1 MSKLSSYLKN
11 IPGKRLEGKYLVIES
26 DDWGAV
32 RMTNMDTY
40 NKLLSKGIRVDKCI
54 YNRYDQ
60 LENCDDLNAIA
71 DVIGGIKDFKD
82 NPVVITANYLMANPN
97 FDKIKE
103 NYFQEYYFESFQE
116 SYLKYYP
123 NQRIFELTSEL
134 ISKKLF
140 MPQLH
145 SREHLNPEIWLS
157 MLRNGNK
164 HLLEAFDNSIFG
176 LSFVTSGLINKP
188 YLASLYYENDEQR
201 ITAIKALKDS
211 GEMFKM
217 SFGFDSKSYIA
228 PLYRW
233 NSSIEEVM
241 HQIGISYIQGADRQV
256 SFNSSTTKRKFHPF
270 GRKNEF
276 GQYYLNRN
284 VHFELTDQN
293 KSDVLNNA
301 FKQIEI
307 AFTLRKPAVLCT
319 HRINFMGGLHQK
331 NRTENLFYLK
341 TLLLKVLKKWPDVQF
356 VSSADLGDLLSK
368 KYDTIEN

>member
-1 MSKLSSYLKN
+1 MSTLPSYLKN
-11 IPGKRLEGKYLVIES
+11 LPGKQLNGKFLVIES

-32 RMTNMDTY
+32 RMTNLDTY
-40 NKLLSKGIRVDKCI
+40 NSLLSKGIRVDKCI

-60 LENCDDLNAIA
+60 LENADDLSAIA
-71 DVIGGIKDFKD
+71 DVISGIKDIKG

-97 FDKIKE
+97 FGKIE
-103 NYFQEYYFESFQE
+103 ETCFQEYCFESFQD
-116 SYLKYYP
+116 SYLRYYP
-123 NQRIFELTSEL
+123 NQRVFELTSEL

-164 HLLEAFDNSIFG
+164 HLLEAFHHHIFG

-188 YLASLYYENDEQR
+188 YLASLYYENEEQR
-201 ITAIKALKDS
+201 TTAIQALKDS
-211 GEMFKM
+211 ARMFKE
-217 SFGFDSKSYIA
+217 SFGFDSKSFIA

-233 NSSIEEVM
+233 NTSIEEVM
-241 HQIGISYIQGADRQV
+241 HHIGINYIQGADRQI
-256 SFNSSTTKRKFHPF
+256 SFNSSNTKRKFHPF
-270 GRKNEF
+270 GSKNNY

-284 VHFELTDQN
+284 VNFELTGQN

-301 FKQIEI
+301 LKQIEI

-319 HRINFMGGLHQK
+319 HRINFMGGLHEK
-331 NRTENLFYLK
+331 NRTENLFYLES
-341 TLLLKVLKKWPDVQF
+341 LLARVLKKWPDVQF
-356 VSSADLGDLLSK
+356 ISSADLGELLK
-368 KYDTIEN
+368 NKYDTVEN